1 MYFNQKYQERVSA
14 QSEFENEIE
23 QSIAIDNNIQSDHE
37 DSNNEHGYPHPQQ
50 EFYDVNEEFVERFDW
65 VY

>member
-23 QSIAIDNNIQSDHE
+23 QSIAIDNNIQADHE
-37 DSNNEHGYPHPQQ
+37 DSNNEQNYVRHSHSCLIDTLNNLQILN
-50 EFYDVNEEFVERFDW
+50 VL
-65 VY
+65 

>member
-23 QSIAIDNNIQSDHE
+23 QSIAIDNNIQSDRE
-37 DSNNEHGYPHPQQ
+37 DSNNEQNYGYPHPQQ
-50 EFYDVNEEFVERFDW
+50 EFYDVNEEFVERFD
-65 VY
+65 